1 MARKRAQAQITAYVD
16 LPTKKQIEAIANRDR
31 RSVSVTLQMIIEK
44 FLHDGGNSLGKTVS

>member
-1 MARKRAQAQITAYVD
+1 MARRRTLAQLSAYVD

-44 FLHDGGNSLGKTVS
+44 FLNDGDRSLN